1 MNEQQAKLI
10 EQLAVKLGTTT
21 EYLWGIMCRQ
31 AQIDAIISI
40 ILVGVAI
47 LGSIA
52 LVIVVRKI
60 FKDVEQDKKWV
71 VTNGFDYV
79 VPIVFWV
86 CAGWLVFDVI
96 TIFSIS
102 NIVTALSNPEY
113 WALEKIME
121 MIK

>member
-1 MNEQQAKLI
+1 MNEQQTKLI
-10 EQLAVKLGTTT
+10 EQLAMKLGTTT

-52 LVIVVRKI
+52 LVIAVRKI
-60 FKDVEQDKKWV
+60 YNDLGRDAVWIRD
-71 VTNGFDYV
+71 GHDYIIPV
-79 VPIVFWV
+79 MFWLCV
-86 CAGWLVFDVI
+86 GWLAFDIV
-96 TIFSIS
+96 TMFSIS